1 MISPELGIR
10 NELLAVALKP
20 ELGFEFSSPIGC
32 AGGKAKQARFLTTLM
47 PGQIDHFFEPFGGG
61 MSMTYFMIHMGRVKS
76 KNCHA
81 GDLHEPILNFHRVLR
96 DEYERL
102 TLRLLESRAVHG
114 NGTRSLLNQAV
125 DVLHGS
131 NDSFERAWAF
141 FVFNH
146 LSMKNLRDY
155 KKCNYAKSIVAS
167 GGGITLPMVLRLPH
181 FGTLFQGVSIRKRS
195 YKHALAEAV
204 QLNGNSF
211 VFLDPPYEGHAESMY
226 GVTFDFDKF
235 AEDCLKSSKHC
246 KFMVTIN
253 DSDANRYRFKSLNL
267 YGRGVYYGM
276 SKKTKP
282 ELVICNYELPHQ
294 DFQLKL
300 LGYERVQ
307 PGQKLIIDEHSNDNG
322 TADEI
327 SSVSNV
333 TEGIP
338 PTLPGARPPR
348 KLNSSALVFN
358 TDDMPDSVGR
368 ILEKQGGFSS

>member
-1 MISPELGIR
+1 MFNPDPRVNSEP
-10 NELLAVALKP
+10 LAVSMKP
-20 ELGFEFSSPIGC
+20 ELGFEFTSPIGC
-32 AGGKAKQARFLTTLM
+32 AGGKARQARFLTTLM

-61 MSMTYFMIHMGRVKS
+61 MSMTYFMIHMGRVES
-76 KNCHA
+76 ENCHV

-96 DEYERL
+96 DEFERV
-102 TLRLLESRAVHG
+102 TLKLIDTRLVHG
-114 NGTRSLLNQAV
+114 NGSRTLFNQAV

-131 NDSFERAWAF
+131 HDPFDLACAY

-146 LSMKNLRDY
+146 LSMLSSRKY
-155 KKCNYAKSIVAS
+155 EKFAYAKSIVAK
-167 GGGITLPMVLRLPH
+167 GRGITYPRVLRLPY
-181 FGTLFQGVSIRKRS
+181 FGVLFQGVSIKKRS
-195 YKHALAEAV
+195 YDFALAEAV
-204 QLNGNSF
+204 NTNGKSF
-211 VFLDPPYEGHAESMY
+211 VFLDPPYEGHAKSMY
-226 GVTFDFDKF
+226 GVEFDFDKF
-235 AEDCLKSSKHC
+235 AEDCLKSSKAC
-246 KFMVTIN
+246 NLMITIN
-253 DSDANRYRFKSLNL
+253 DSDANRDRFKNLNV

-300 LGYERVQ
+300 LGYERVE
-307 PGQKLIIDEHSNDNG
+307 PGQKLIIDEASNDNR

-348 KLNSSALVFN
+348 KLNSSALVFK